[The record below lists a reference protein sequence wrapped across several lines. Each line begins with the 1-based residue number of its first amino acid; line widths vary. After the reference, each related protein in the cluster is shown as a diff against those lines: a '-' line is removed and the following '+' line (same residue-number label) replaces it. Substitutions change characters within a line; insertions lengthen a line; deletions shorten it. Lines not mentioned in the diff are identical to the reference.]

1 MHTVQLEQLV
11 QKLQSLPPQRVSEVE
26 NFIDSL
32 RQHEKIA
39 STQAA
44 LNAAETL
51 LEEIWGNADDA
62 HYDRL

>member
-11 QKLQSLPPQRVSEVE
+11 QKLQTLPPQRVSEVE
-26 NFIDSL
+26 DFIDSL
-32 RQHEKIA
+32 HQRERLA

-51 LEEIWGNADDA
+51 LEEIWGYADDA